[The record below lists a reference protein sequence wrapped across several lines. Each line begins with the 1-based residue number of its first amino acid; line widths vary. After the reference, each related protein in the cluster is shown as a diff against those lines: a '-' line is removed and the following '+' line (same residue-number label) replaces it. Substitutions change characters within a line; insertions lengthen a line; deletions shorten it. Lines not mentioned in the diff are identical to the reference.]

1 MTPSISYAS
10 APFEIREN
18 FAESH
23 QRFWD
28 RLARPGAW
36 WDSERR
42 LDIARESRAAT
53 TCQLCA
59 QRKAALSP
67 NGVTGAHDRATDLP
81 DSAIEAIHRIRTDP
95 GRLTRSW
102 FDSVVG
108 ESLSVEQYVEIVGT
122 LVALTSIDSFCRG
135 VGLELNELP
144 SAQPGDPNGYRPEAA
159 ATEESWV
166 PMIPADANL
175 GAEADLWPIGRT
187 GNVIRAMS
195 LVPDEV
201 RTLGDL
207 GAVHYLPN
215 IDVGNPEARPE
226 HLDRPQT
233 ELIAARVSALNQ
245 CFY

>member
-1 MTPSISYAS
+1 MSTSISYAN
-10 APFEIREN
+10 APFGIRED

-23 QRFWD
+23 QRFWN
-28 RLARPGAW
+28 RLAQPGAW
-36 WDSERR
+36 WNSQQR
-42 LDIARESRAAT
+42 LDIARECRAAT
-53 TCQLCA
+53 ACELCA

-67 NGVTGAHDRATDLP
+67 QSVAGAHDQATNLP
-81 DSAIEAIHRIRTDP
+81 GSAVEAIHRIRTDP

-102 FDSVVG
+102 FDSVIG
-108 ESLSVEQYVEIVGT
+108 ESLSVEQYIEIVGT

-135 VGLELNELP
+135 VGLDLNELP
-144 SAQPGDPNGYRPEAA
+144 GAQPGEPSGYRPDAA
-159 ATEESWV
+159 AAEESWV
-166 PMIPADANL
+166 PMIPADANE

-201 RTLGDL
+201 RTLGEL

-215 IDVGNPEARPE
+215 VEVGNPEAHPK
-226 HLDRPQT
+226 HLDRAQT

-245 CFY
+245 CFS

>member
-1 MTPSISYAS
+1 MTPSISYTD
-10 APFEIREN
+10 APFEIRDN

-28 RLARPGAW
+28 RLAQPGAW
-36 WDSERR
+36 WDSRQR

-53 TCQLCA
+53 TCELCA
-59 QRKAALSP
+59 RRKTALSP
-67 NGVTGAHDRATDLP
+67 QGVTGTHDHATDLP

-102 FDSVVG
+102 FDSVIG
-108 ESLSVEQYVEIVGT
+108 ESLSIEQYVEILGT

-135 VGLELNELP
+135 VGLEPHELP
-144 SAQPGDPNGYRPEAA
+144 SAQPGDPHGYRPEAA
-159 ATEESWV
+159 APEESWV
-166 PMIPADANL
+166 PMIPADANH

-215 IDVGNPEARPE
+215 VEVRNPEARPA